1 MSRGALTIVL
11 LSLWAGE
18 LQAEIIHVY
27 PGGSI
32 QAAIIAAAPG
42 DEIVVHPGTYAEQI
56 NLSGKAIV
64 VRSSDGPAVTT
75 IDGQQSGTV
84 VTCRSG
90 EGPSTVLEG
99 LTITGGRVTSG
110 QGGGLHIQSAHPT
123 VRNCVFRNNRA
134 QYGGGAFIET
144 AHPTLVGCVF
154 DHNTSDASAGGV
166 YNYNLSPAQPAALFV
181 DCVISGNT
189 AATHGGGVRNWDA
202 TPTFIRCEFSG
213 NDARHY
219 GAGVSNGGASHAT
232 FTDCIFYYNRTDTL
246 YSNWDCYGGG
256 MSNTDTSSPALVN
269 CVFVGNYAVAMLP
282 WMSHG
287 GAVHN
292 AGSARPS
299 FTNCTFAQNMANQA
313 RAFYN
318 MDTSLPTLT
327 NCIVWNGGSEIRL
340 EGMAGMEISHT
351 CMTGLSGGTGNI
363 SLDPLLKA
371 DLRLG
376 AQSPCVN
383 AGDPTYNPP
392 GGRDPDG
399 HARVLCGRVDMG
411 AYEFGIGDYD
421 CNRIIDVQDFIL
433 SAACLTG
440 PDAGPYASGCEPLDF
455 EYDQDVDLTDLAAFQ
470 ALFGAAP

>member
-1 MSRGALTIVL
+1 MSRLLPAAVVL
-11 LSLWAGE
+11 FLCAGG

-42 DEIVVHPGTYAEQI
+42 DEIVVHPGTYGELI
-56 NLSGKAIV
+56 NFNGKAV
-64 VRSSDGPAVTT
+64 TLRSSDGPAVTT
-75 IDGQQSGTV
+75 INGKETGTV
-84 VTCRSG
+84 VTCHSG

-99 LTITGGRVTSG
+99 FTILNGRTNG
-110 QGGGLHIQSAHPT
+110 QGGGMYIQSAHPT
-123 VRNCVFRNNRA
+123 VRNCVFYNNHA
-134 QYGGGAFIET
+134 QYGGGVFIHT
-144 AHPTLVGCVF
+144 AHPTLEGCVF
-154 DHNTSDASAGGV
+154 ERNAADSSGGGV

-181 DCVISGNT
+181 DCTVIDNT
-189 AATHGGGVRNWDA
+189 AEVHGGGVRNWDA
-202 TPTFIRCEFSG
+202 TPTFRGCEFTG
-213 NDARHY
+213 NHARY
-219 GAGVSNGGASHAT
+219 FGAGVSNGGASHAT
-232 FTDCIFYYNRTDTL
+232 FTDCRFISNRTDTL
-246 YSNWDCYGGG
+246 YSNWDCQGGG
-256 MSNTDTSSPALVN
+256 MSNTDTSSPVLVN
-269 CVFVGNYAVAMLP
+269 CVFDGNAAVAMLP
-282 WMSHG
+282 WKSYG

-292 AGSARPS
+292 TGSARPA
-299 FTNCTFAQNMANQA
+299 FTNCTLARNRADVA

-318 MDTSLPTLT
+318 IGASLPTLT

-340 EGMAGMEISHT
+340 EGMAGLEISYT

-371 DLRLG
+371 NLRLD
-376 AQSPCVN
+376 AESPCIN
-383 AGDPTYNPP
+383 AGDPAYHPP

-421 CNRIIDVQDFIL
+421 CNRVIDVQDFIL
-433 SAACLTG
+433 STQCLTG

-470 ALFGAAP
+470 AVFGTPP